1 MNHWSPKLSRVVDWA
16 TGLLV
21 VLGLILG
28 AQRLRALLSPTATTR
43 TLNSSAPNW
52 HEYTEDSFSVGPE
65 NAPVTLVEFSDYAC
79 TYCKQMAPILR
90 QARDEMGSK
99 LRFVYRSALLRPE
112 SRAAAIATV
121 CADRA
126 GIAVAVHDALFES
139 GGAMPSEGAVGLAA
153 KLGVTDTLQFRQC
166 LSSTWAESAVSKD
179 SSATQ
184 RLGVRGT
191 PTFLINGKLVEGSMS
206 ISDLKKL
213 IRSSY

>member
-28 AQRLRALLSPTATTR
+28 AQRLRGPLSPAATTR
-43 TLNSSAPNW
+43 TLNSSVANW
-52 HEYTEDSFSVGPE
+52 QEYAKGSFSIGPE

-90 QARDEMGSK
+90 QVRDEMGSN
-99 LRFVYRSALLRPE
+99 LRFVYRSAVLRPD

-126 GIAVAVHDALFES
+126 GIAVGVHDALFES

-153 KLGVTDTLQFRQC
+153 NLGATDTAQFRQC
-166 LSSTWAESAVSKD
+166 LSSTWAESAVSRD
-179 SSATQ
+179 SAATQ
-184 RLGVRGT
+184 GLGIRGT